1 MKKRTYSIRFK
12 ITTYAILC
20 FFLFLG
26 LVIAIASTLYATSIS
41 TLIDEQIINTSRQV
55 VSNYEYYFN
64 NAIEVTNAIQI
75 KVQNI
80 DVLEEKSAVQEYFD
94 DIQDMKGEII
104 SIALYDEKGDLI
116 VSDSGYVSSEEN
128 VYENDSYQNAI
139 SEPMINIFSA
149 VGYEDDRYAFTLSR
163 YLNYKNEENY
173 CVALIEFDFSKI
185 VRQIYQSDLGEN
197 GHIVI
202 FDRNYEVVYSSKPEF
217 VEEDYKAT
225 KELVLGSKSVNINN
239 QSFNLY
245 ISTIADTSWKV
256 SVFTN
261 NSQVYNSLNL
271 FIALTV
277 ATTICLGVI
286 YLIAIYFVIKQV
298 TNPLYKLQNEMNKIK
313 DLNYEVK
320 HSSLAGGSKEIIQ
333 LEETFNDLMKRIR
346 DLAGKLVEERDN
358 QRKSELKALQNQIN
372 PHFLYNTLDSI
383 IYMIDKG
390 ESQKAEQM
398 IVALSKF
405 FRISISRGKNI
416 IPLKDEIEH
425 VRNYLLIQKI
435 RFGDQFNYTINVSSG
450 LEGYYCMKLILQ
462 PIVENAIE
470 HGLNDALSGGRID
483 IKAYIDGEFIVLEV
497 TDNGYGISSEKLKEI
512 EKSFQDK
519 NIHRGVGLQN
529 VYQRIK
535 IYYGEKGDIKIHSI
549 EDEGTTISILI
560 PKERAKNDDEK
571 K

>member
-1 MKKRTYSIRFK
+1 M
-12 ITTYAILC
+12 
-20 FFLFLG
+20 
-26 LVIAIASTLYATSIS
+26 IAIASTLYATSIS
-41 TLIDEQIINTSRQV
+41 SLIDEQIINTSRQV

-80 DVLEEKSAVQEYFD
+80 DVLEKKSAVQGYFD

-116 VSDSGYVSSEEN
+116 VSDSGYVSAEEN

-149 VGYEDDRYAFTLSR
+149 VGYENDRYAFTLSR

-225 KELVLGSKSVNINN
+225 KELVLGSGSVNINN

-435 RFGDQFNYTINVSSG
+435 RFGDQFNYTIDVSGG

-535 IYYGEKGDIKIHSI
+535 IYYGEKGDIKIHSV

-560 PKERAKNDDEK
+560 PKERAKSDDEK

>member
-1 MKKRTYSIRFK
+1 MKKRTHSIRFK

-41 TLIDEQIINTSRQV
+41 SLIDEQIINTSRQV

-116 VSDSGYVSSEEN
+116 VSNSGYVSAEEN

-225 KELVLGSKSVNINN
+225 KELVLGSRSVNINN

-320 HSSLAGGSKEIIQ
+320 HSSLTGGSKEIIQ
-333 LEETFNDLMKRIR
+333 LEATFNDLMKRIR

-470 HGLNDALSGGRID
+470 HGLNDAQSGGRID
-483 IKAYIDGEFIVLEV
+483 IKAYIYGEFIVLEV

>member
-1 MKKRTYSIRFK
+1 M
-12 ITTYAILC
+12 
-20 FFLFLG
+20 
-26 LVIAIASTLYATSIS
+26 IAIASTLYATSIS
-41 TLIDEQIINTSRQV
+41 SLIDEQIINTSRQV

-116 VSDSGYVSSEEN
+116 VSNSGYVSAEEN

-225 KELVLGSKSVNINN
+225 KELVLGSRSVNINN

-333 LEETFNDLMKRIR
+333 LEATFNDLMKRIR

-470 HGLNDALSGGRID
+470 HGLNDAQSGGRID

>member
-1 MKKRTYSIRFK
+1 M
-12 ITTYAILC
+12 
-20 FFLFLG
+20 
-26 LVIAIASTLYATSIS
+26 IAIASTLYATSIS
-41 TLIDEQIINTSRQV
+41 SLIDEQIINTSRQV

-75 KVQNI
+75 KVQNV

-116 VSDSGYVSSEEN
+116 VSNSGYVSAEEN

-149 VGYEDDRYAFTLSR
+149 VGYENDRYAFTLSR
-163 YLNYKNEENY
+163 YLNYKNEENH

-225 KELVLGSKSVNINN
+225 KELVLGSGSVNINN

-333 LEETFNDLMKRIR
+333 LEATFNDLMKRIR

-470 HGLNDALSGGRID
+470 HGLNDAQNGGRID

>member
-41 TLIDEQIINTSRQV
+41 SLIDEQIINTSRQV

-80 DVLEEKSAVQEYFD
+80 NVLEEKSAVQEYFD

-116 VSDSGYVSSEEN
+116 VSNSGYVSAEEN

-149 VGYEDDRYAFTLSR
+149 VGYENDRYAFTLSR

-225 KELVLGSKSVNINN
+225 KELVLGSRSVNINN

-313 DLNYEVK
+313 DLNYEAK

-333 LEETFNDLMKRIR
+333 LEATFNDLMKRIR

-470 HGLNDALSGGRID
+470 HGLNDAQSGGRID

>member
-1 MKKRTYSIRFK
+1 M
-12 ITTYAILC
+12 
-20 FFLFLG
+20 
-26 LVIAIASTLYATSIS
+26 IAIASTLYATSIS

-225 KELVLGSKSVNINN
+225 KELVLGSGSVNINN

-470 HGLNDALSGGRID
+470 HGLNDALSGGKID

-560 PKERAKNDDEK
+560 PKERAKSDDEK

>member
-41 TLIDEQIINTSRQV
+41 SLIDEQIINTSRQV

-116 VSDSGYVSSEEN
+116 VSNSGYVSAEEN

-149 VGYEDDRYAFTLSR
+149 VGYENDRYAFTLSR

-225 KELVLGSKSVNINN
+225 KELVLGSRSVNINN

-313 DLNYEVK
+313 DLNYETK

-333 LEETFNDLMKRIR
+333 LEATFNDLMKRIR

-416 IPLKDEIEH
+416 IPVKDEIEH

-435 RFGDQFNYTINVSSG
+435 RFGDQFNYTINVSSV

-470 HGLNDALSGGRID
+470 HGLNDAQSGGRID
-483 IKAYIDGEFIVLEV
+483 IKAYIDGEFIILEV

>member
-1 MKKRTYSIRFK
+1 M
-12 ITTYAILC
+12 
-20 FFLFLG
+20 
-26 LVIAIASTLYATSIS
+26 IAIASTLYATSIS
-41 TLIDEQIINTSRQV
+41 ALIDEQIINTSRQV

-80 DVLEEKSAVQEYFD
+80 DVLEEKSAVQKYFD

-225 KELVLGSKSVNINN
+225 KELVLGSGSVNINN

-497 TDNGYGISSEKLKEI
+497 ADNGYGISSEKLKEI

>member
-1 MKKRTYSIRFK
+1 M
-12 ITTYAILC
+12 
-20 FFLFLG
+20 
-26 LVIAIASTLYATSIS
+26 IAIASTLYATSIS

-80 DVLEEKSAVQEYFD
+80 DVLEEKSAVQKYFD

-225 KELVLGSKSVNINN
+225 KELVLGSGSVNINN

-497 TDNGYGISSEKLKEI
+497 IDNGYGISSEKLKEI

-535 IYYGEKGDIKIHSI
+535 IYYGEKGDIKIHSV

-560 PKERAKNDDEK
+560 PKERAKSDDEK

>member
-41 TLIDEQIINTSRQV
+41 SLIDEQIINTSRQV

-116 VSDSGYVSSEEN
+116 VSNSGYVSAEEN

-149 VGYEDDRYAFTLSR
+149 VGYENDRYAFTLSR
-163 YLNYKNEENY
+163 YLNYKNEENH

-225 KELVLGSKSVNINN
+225 KELVLGSRSVNINN

-245 ISTIADTSWKV
+245 ISTIADTSRKV

-313 DLNYEVK
+313 DLNYEAK

-333 LEETFNDLMKRIR
+333 LEATFNDLMKRIR

>member
-1 MKKRTYSIRFK
+1 M
-12 ITTYAILC
+12 
-20 FFLFLG
+20 
-26 LVIAIASTLYATSIS
+26 IAIASTLYATSIS
-41 TLIDEQIINTSRQV
+41 SLIDEQIINTSRQV

-116 VSDSGYVSSEEN
+116 VSNSGYVSAEEN

-149 VGYEDDRYAFTLSR
+149 VGYENDRYAFTLSR
-163 YLNYKNEENY
+163 YLNYKSEENY

-225 KELVLGSKSVNINN
+225 KELVLGSRSVNINN

-333 LEETFNDLMKRIR
+333 LEATFNDLMKRIR

-390 ESQKAEQM
+390 ESRKAEQM

-470 HGLNDALSGGRID
+470 HGLNDAQSGGRID

>member
-41 TLIDEQIINTSRQV
+41 SLIDEQIINTSRQV

-116 VSDSGYVSSEEN
+116 VSNSGYVSAEEN

-149 VGYEDDRYAFTLSR
+149 VGYENDRYAFTLSR
-163 YLNYKNEENY
+163 YLNYKSEENY

-225 KELVLGSKSVNINN
+225 KELVLGSRSVNINN

-333 LEETFNDLMKRIR
+333 LEATFNDLMKRIR

-390 ESQKAEQM
+390 ESRKAEQM

-470 HGLNDALSGGRID
+470 HGLNDAQSGGRID

>member
-1 MKKRTYSIRFK
+1 M
-12 ITTYAILC
+12 
-20 FFLFLG
+20 
-26 LVIAIASTLYATSIS
+26 IAIASTLYATSIS
-41 TLIDEQIINTSRQV
+41 SLIDEQIINTSRQV

-116 VSDSGYVSSEEN
+116 VSNSGYVSAEEN

-225 KELVLGSKSVNINN
+225 KELVLGSRSVNINN

-313 DLNYEVK
+313 DLNYEAK

-333 LEETFNDLMKRIR
+333 LEATFNDLMKRIR

>member
-1 MKKRTYSIRFK
+1 
-12 ITTYAILC
+12 
-20 FFLFLG
+20 
-26 LVIAIASTLYATSIS
+26 
-41 TLIDEQIINTSRQV
+41 
-55 VSNYEYYFN
+55 
-64 NAIEVTNAIQI
+64 
-75 KVQNI
+75 
-80 DVLEEKSAVQEYFD
+80 
-94 DIQDMKGEII
+94 MKGEII

-116 VSDSGYVSSEEN
+116 VSNSGYVSAEEN

-149 VGYEDDRYAFTLSR
+149 VGYENDRYAFTLSR

-225 KELVLGSKSVNINN
+225 KELVLGSRSVNINN

-313 DLNYEVK
+313 DLNYETK

-333 LEETFNDLMKRIR
+333 LEATFNDLMKRIR

-416 IPLKDEIEH
+416 IPVKDEIEH

-435 RFGDQFNYTINVSSG
+435 RFGDQFNYTINVSSV

-470 HGLNDALSGGRID
+470 HGLNDAQSGGRID
-483 IKAYIDGEFIVLEV
+483 IKAYIDGEFIILEV

>member
-1 MKKRTYSIRFK
+1 M
-12 ITTYAILC
+12 
-20 FFLFLG
+20 
-26 LVIAIASTLYATSIS
+26 IAIASTLYATSIS
-41 TLIDEQIINTSRQV
+41 SLIDEQIINTSRQV

-80 DVLEEKSAVQEYFD
+80 DVSEEKSAVQEYFD

-116 VSDSGYVSSEEN
+116 VSNSGYVSAEEN

-149 VGYEDDRYAFTLSR
+149 VGYENDRYAFTLSR

-225 KELVLGSKSVNINN
+225 KELVLGSRSVNINN

-333 LEETFNDLMKRIR
+333 LEATFNDLMKRIR

-470 HGLNDALSGGRID
+470 HGLNDAQSGGRID

>member
-1 MKKRTYSIRFK
+1 M
-12 ITTYAILC
+12 
-20 FFLFLG
+20 
-26 LVIAIASTLYATSIS
+26 IAIASTLYATSIS

-80 DVLEEKSAVQEYFD
+80 DVLEEKSAVQKYFD

-225 KELVLGSKSVNINN
+225 KELVLGSGSVNINN

-497 TDNGYGISSEKLKEI
+497 ADNGYGISSEKLKEI

>member
-1 MKKRTYSIRFK
+1 M
-12 ITTYAILC
+12 
-20 FFLFLG
+20 
-26 LVIAIASTLYATSIS
+26 IAIASTLYATSIS
-41 TLIDEQIINTSRQV
+41 SLIDEQIINTSRQV

-80 DVLEEKSAVQEYFD
+80 NVLEEKSAVQEYFD

-116 VSDSGYVSSEEN
+116 VSNSGYVSAEEN

-149 VGYEDDRYAFTLSR
+149 VGYENDRYAFTLSR

-225 KELVLGSKSVNINN
+225 KELVLGSRSVNINN

-313 DLNYEVK
+313 DLNYEAK

-333 LEETFNDLMKRIR
+333 LEATFNDLMKRIR

-470 HGLNDALSGGRID
+470 HGLNDAQSGGRID

>member
-1 MKKRTYSIRFK
+1 M
-12 ITTYAILC
+12 
-20 FFLFLG
+20 
-26 LVIAIASTLYATSIS
+26 IAIASTLYATSIS

-80 DVLEEKSAVQEYFD
+80 DVLEEKSAVQKYFD

-225 KELVLGSKSVNINN
+225 KELVLGSGSVNINN

-313 DLNYEVK
+313 DLNYEAK

-497 TDNGYGISSEKLKEI
+497 ADNGYGISSEKLKEI

>member
-1 MKKRTYSIRFK
+1 M
-12 ITTYAILC
+12 
-20 FFLFLG
+20 
-26 LVIAIASTLYATSIS
+26 IAIASTLYATSIS
-41 TLIDEQIINTSRQV
+41 SLIDEQIINTSRQV

-75 KVQNI
+75 KVQNV

-116 VSDSGYVSSEEN
+116 VSNSGYVSAEEN

-149 VGYEDDRYAFTLSR
+149 VGYENDRYAFTLSR
-163 YLNYKNEENY
+163 YLNYKNEENH

-225 KELVLGSKSVNINN
+225 KELVLGSGSVNINN

-320 HSSLAGGSKEIIQ
+320 HRSLAGGSKEIIQ
-333 LEETFNDLMKRIR
+333 LEATFNDLMKRIR

-470 HGLNDALSGGRID
+470 HGLNDAQNGGRID

>member
-1 MKKRTYSIRFK
+1 M
-12 ITTYAILC
+12 
-20 FFLFLG
+20 
-26 LVIAIASTLYATSIS
+26 IAIASTLYATSIS

-80 DVLEEKSAVQEYFD
+80 DVLEEKSAVQKYFD

-225 KELVLGSKSVNINN
+225 KELVLGSGSVNINN

>member
-41 TLIDEQIINTSRQV
+41 SLIDEQIINTSRQV

-116 VSDSGYVSSEEN
+116 VSNSGYVSAEEN

-149 VGYEDDRYAFTLSR
+149 VGYENDRYAFTLSR
-163 YLNYKNEENY
+163 YLNYKNEENH

-225 KELVLGSKSVNINN
+225 KELVLGSRSVNINN

-313 DLNYEVK
+313 DLNYEAK

-333 LEETFNDLMKRIR
+333 LEATFNDLMKRIR

-470 HGLNDALSGGRID
+470 HGLNDAQSGGRID

>member
-41 TLIDEQIINTSRQV
+41 SLIDEQIINTSRQV

-116 VSDSGYVSSEEN
+116 VSNSGYVSAQEN

-149 VGYEDDRYAFTLSR
+149 VGYENDRYAFTLSR

-225 KELVLGSKSVNINN
+225 KELVLGSRSVNINN

-313 DLNYEVK
+313 DLNYEAK
-320 HSSLAGGSKEIIQ
+320 HSSLTGGSKEIIQ
-333 LEETFNDLMKRIR
+333 LEATFNDLMKRIR

-470 HGLNDALSGGRID
+470 HGLNDAQSGGRID